1 MGRRYEKFKGDDI
14 SSFIE
19 FANNPPY
26 AEAVSGDFDN
36 IDDLDYKGK
45 VFKGINEYIS
55 SDTYLSTY
63 GSVNS
68 IEDLDEIYNAFIL
81 ASDLSSTY
89 IQTIAGICK
98 EVNDLAIDKAYRFLN
113 IEGKELTQESVL
125 DFASR
130 LNVKSSSVGE
140 LWRIFL
146 EDYVNENLD
155 TMLD

>member
-1 MGRRYEKFKGDDI
+1 MGRRYEEFKGIDI

-26 AEAVSGDFDN
+26 ADAVSGYFEKVDN
-36 IDDLDYKGK
+36 LDYKGK
-45 VFKGINEYIS
+45 LFKEINEYIS

-89 IQTIAGICK
+89 IQTIAGMCK
-98 EVNDLAIDKAYRFLN
+98 EVNDIAIRNAFGFILGSGQEQTK
-113 IEGKELTQESVL
+113 ESVL

-130 LNVKSSSVGE
+130 LNSESSSVGE
-140 LWRIFL
+140 LWRMFL
-146 EDYVNENLD
+146 EDFVNNNLD
-155 TMLD
+155 VML

>member
-1 MGRRYEKFKGDDI
+1 MAERYEGFKGDDI

-19 FANNPPY
+19 FANTPPY

-55 SDTYLSTY
+55 SDSYLSTY
-63 GSVNS
+63 GSINS
-68 IEDLDEIYNAFIL
+68 IENLDELYNAFIL

-98 EVNDLAIDKAYRFLN
+98 EVNNLAKY
-113 IEGKELTQESVL
+113 
-125 DFASR
+125 
-130 LNVKSSSVGE
+130 
-140 LWRIFL
+140 
-146 EDYVNENLD
+146 
-155 TMLD
+155 